1 MYQYMHLYMKL
12 KFVYKR
18 PIHHGKKSL
27 YKFVIKE
34 VKRLMNKE
42 FIKKVM
48 L

>member
-1 MYQYMHLYMKL
+1 MYQYMYLYMKF

-18 PIHHGKKSL
+18 LIYYGKKSL
-27 YKFVIKE
+27 YKFVIKV

-48 L
+48 F